1 MLRIDRLDAELIGAL
16 TRDARTGVVELAGL
30 LGVARNTVQA
40 RLRRLQDD
48 GLTSGFMPRVDL
60 EAVGVS
66 VQAFAALALDQGR
79 LDDIVAQLAAMPHVL
94 EVHATTGR
102 EDLLVRLG
110 ATSHAELQQLIQ
122 RIVGLP
128 GVSHS
133 DTKLALTTPLPYR
146 VQPLLT
152 HLTRSAGFGRSTPAP
167 APALRNGG

>member
-66 VQAFAALALDQGR
+66 VQAFAALALDQGQ

-133 DTKLALTTPLPYR
+133 DTTLALTTPLPYR

-167 APALRNGG
+167 APRIGG